1 MIAKPVLWITHH
13 LLWIVPSL
21 ALLVLFGGPGN
32 RKPAREFSDGRIEFA
47 PRRIAFWAWLLIILY
62 LAHATTV
69 FLKHSHG
76 KFFDLVNAGCAGFLM
91 IAILCSF
98 PGTVVITGSCL
109 QQVYWFRRNKRIRWQ
124 EIVEINTGEKSHTVI
139 ITGADGTKIV
149 HVRQLADRRRLL
161 LELKNHCGEE
171 LPPDFPREPIAGV

>member
-1 MIAKPVLWITHH
+1 
-13 LLWIVPSL
+13 
-21 ALLVLFGGPGN
+21 
-32 RKPAREFSDGRIEFA
+32 
-47 PRRIAFWAWLLIILY
+47 
-62 LAHATTV
+62 
-69 FLKHSHG
+69 
-76 KFFDLVNAGCAGFLM
+76 M